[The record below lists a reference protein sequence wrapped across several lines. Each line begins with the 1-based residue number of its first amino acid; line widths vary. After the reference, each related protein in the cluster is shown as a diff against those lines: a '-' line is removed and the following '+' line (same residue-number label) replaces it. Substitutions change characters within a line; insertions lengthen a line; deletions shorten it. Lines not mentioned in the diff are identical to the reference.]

1 MSYQAHRGVTMLE
14 EIRYRL
20 RSDLE
25 ITVEEQ
31 VNVWAF
37 FGRLQAECSPW
48 NNKQEA
54 QADDTQ

>member
-1 MSYQAHRGVTMLE
+1 MLE

-31 VNVWAF
+31 VNVWAH

-54 QADDTQ
+54 QANDHE